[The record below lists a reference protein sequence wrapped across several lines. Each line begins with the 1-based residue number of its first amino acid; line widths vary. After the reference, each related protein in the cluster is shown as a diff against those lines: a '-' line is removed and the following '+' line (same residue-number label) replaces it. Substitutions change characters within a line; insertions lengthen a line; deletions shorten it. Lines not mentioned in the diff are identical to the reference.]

1 MQNWCSIQR
10 ESMTVICIA
19 PQKPEIYYLSP
30 DLRPF
35 LAFSF
40 KFNSDIVP
48 FFFETKVVVM
58 KAVDGICYLG
68 ILKYKFSLVKPEE
81 KIIPKNLLLNRIDS
95 HPKYQPQPY
104 TTHLL
109 IHSLHQTFDW
119 KFLFSKIV
127 KCLTLL
133 FSWLKTF
140 HFLVWWQP

>member
-1 MQNWCSIQR
+1 MR
-10 ESMTVICIA
+10 HFV
-19 PQKPEIYYLSP
+19 YLSILILFAKLMFHP
-30 DLRPF
+30 GEINDSDLHCTTETGDILFKLRPF
-35 LAFSF
+35 ASSWPFFL

-109 IHSLHQTFDW
+109 IHSLHQTFD
-119 KFLFSKIV
+119 
-127 KCLTLL
+127 
-133 FSWLKTF
+133 
-140 HFLVWWQP
+140 